1 MKIRLLTIALA
12 FFAITAMNSCT
23 NTSNTADSV
32 LENIYNRKSVRQF
45 TSEPV
50 SDEHIQTMLKAA
62 MAAPSAVNYQPWRFV
77 VVTERTELDAMAR
90 VLPRTDAQAGSSG
103 DSRMRRNDL
112 V

>member
-12 FFAITAMNSCT
+12 FFAITAINSCT
-23 NTSNTADSV
+23 NNSNTADAV

-62 MAAPSAVNYQPWRFV
+62 MAAGLFCSHTEPSPCSRSS
-77 VVTERTELDAMAR
+77 RTR
-90 VLPRTDAQAGSSG
+90 SG
-103 DSRMRRNDL
+103 MDRRIS
-112 V
+112 